1 MNQEQELK
9 IQSFLDG
16 ELAGREA
23 REVEQWLATD
33 AQAQALLNE
42 LKMTRSFVASNQPE
56 LKLPETREFYWSKIQ
71 RQIEAAE
78 PAEAAART
86 PFWLAWRRY
95 FAPLGAVAVVA
106 MLAVFSMKS
115 YDVGLENSHLAEIE
129 NLSEHSGSLSFRS
142 QSENMFVVW
151 VYNRDQQ
158 TEETEPDSADD
169 TVIQ

>member
-1 MNQEQELK
+1 MNQDRELK
-9 IQSFLDG
+9 IQAFLDG

-33 AQAQALLNE
+33 AEAQALATE
-42 LKMTRSFVASNQPE
+42 LKTTKSFLTGSEPE
-56 LKLPETREFYWSKIQ
+56 LKLPETREFYWSRIA

-78 PAEAAART
+78 PAEAAARA
-86 PFWLAWRRY
+86 PFWLTLRRY
-95 FAPLGAVAVVA
+95 FAPLAGVAVVA
-106 MLAVFSMKS
+106 VLAVFSMRF
-115 YDVGLENSHLAEIE
+115 YDVSLDNNHLAEIE

-151 VYNRDQQ
+151 VYNKEQQ
-158 TEETEPDSADD
+158 SEEAELESSDD